1 MIWFIFTNK
10 PLIISMLISLVLSLG
25 VIYIGILQTAFQTVG
40 LLASELVIAFS
51 AASTILIIVEL
62 WKRIRAI
69 IIVSEKR

>member
-1 MIWFIFTNK
+1 
-10 PLIISMLISLVLSLG
+10 MLISLVLSLG